1 MITLRARFHPRLDK
15 VAELRAFMTDSTKAA
30 QARGEQVALAQRIY
44 SSEGP
49 TLVVRHLFEDLAA
62 ADGWRRKNL
71 TDAAWQEQVA
81 KVNALVRAPVQLSL
95 EEIVVPI
102 APGDTPVGVVQRA
115 FFYPAPEKIGEMRAL
130 LEEFVR
136 TAQAS
141 GRPQVGLS
149 QLIFSAVG
157 PVQIITA
164 TYPDMADLDQA
175 RRDRA
180 PVVQPLVAAAGA
192 ISREPIA
199 LRLLEVVVPLP
210 R

>member
-1 MITLRARFHPRLDK
+1 MITLRARFHPALDK
-15 VAELRAFMTDSTKAA
+15 VAELRAFLTDSTKAA

-49 TLVVRHLFEDLAA
+49 MLVVRRPFEDLAA

-71 TDAAWQEQVA
+71 TDAAWQEGVA

-115 FFYPAPEKIGEMRAL
+115 FFYPAPEKVGEMRAL

-180 PVVQPLVAAAGA
+180 SVVQPLAAAAGA